1 MHKLFLAIEK
11 TMGMDDAT
19 WARHTNPLSGWTRL
33 SILPLIVLSV
43 WSRVWIGWW
52 ALVPIL
58 ITLVWTWVNP
68 RLFPPPASIDN
79 WMSYGVLGEKI
90 WLRNKTDPAIAHHRS
105 MVRILTFSGILGA
118 VFLIFGLILLSPILT
133 ISGLLV
139 TVLSKLW
146 FLDRMVW
153 VYRDMHLNNPN
164 QNT

>member
-1 MHKLFLAIEK
+1 
-11 TMGMDDAT
+11 
-19 WARHTNPLSGWTRL
+19 
-33 SILPLIVLSV
+33 
-43 WSRVWIGWW
+43 
-52 ALVPIL
+52 
-58 ITLVWTWVNP
+58 
-68 RLFPPPASIDN
+68 
-79 WMSYGVLGEKI
+79 MSYGVLGEKI